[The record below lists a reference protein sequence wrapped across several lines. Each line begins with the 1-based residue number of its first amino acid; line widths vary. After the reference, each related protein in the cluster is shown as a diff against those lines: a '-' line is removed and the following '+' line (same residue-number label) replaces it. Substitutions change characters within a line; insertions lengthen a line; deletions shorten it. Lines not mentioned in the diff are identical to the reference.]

1 MINPPHKLK
10 VNNLV
15 SALPDNTIP
24 YPKNG
29 FENRRYSE
37 KSFKL
42 KNQTQN
48 LKDQLFSGSDEKA
61 YSRESK
67 FELEKAHQKKRCED
81 STGGSASRLTIHD
94 RTQNDSKMSRHDA

>member
-24 YPKNG
+24 NPKNG
-29 FENRRYSE
+29 LENRRYSE

-48 LKDQLFSGSDEKA
+48 LKDQNFSGSDKCHRIN
-61 YSRESK
+61 YSCATANYRFPASVWSGN
-67 FELEKAHQKKRCED
+67 LHYSTWNQYAHV
-81 STGGSASRLTIHD
+81 
-94 RTQNDSKMSRHDA
+94 